1 MAFTYEHVCLRLTYT
16 CGMQT
21 PPPAPNSGVAKGVQL
36 VVCKHVT
43 IDLRPLITSH
53 PTTSKRRAGT
63 PGAGAGIRSSTSG
76 ASAGGAGAAANE
88 PTSSSTTVSSATH
101 ARKPSRSSGACVRP
115 RTLSPSLSLSP
126 PSPTHANT
134 HFLTPH
140 LPLPLFLLT
149 TVFAYADGP
158 NRGNI
163 KRRGSATDVA
173 AGQVSFGDPV
183 NECLTLPV
191 PHSYSSLCC

>member
-1 MAFTYEHVCLRLTYT
+1 MYANTSQLT
-16 CGMQT
+16 C
-21 PPPAPNSGVAKGVQL
+21 VL
-36 VVCKHVT
+36 
-43 IDLRPLITSH
+43 
-53 PTTSKRRAGT
+53 
-63 PGAGAGIRSSTSG
+63 SS
-76 ASAGGAGAAANE
+76 
-88 PTSSSTTVSSATH
+88 
-101 ARKPSRSSGACVRP
+101 P
-115 RTLSPSLSLSP
+115 RTLLRPKDVQAHQARVQEYDQAHQARVQEAQGQPQMSPLRLLPLYLLPLTPESLHAVQVRACVHARSLP
-126 PSPTHANT
+126 PSHFPLPHPPTQT
-134 HFLTPH
+134 HTFSPPH